1 MDVILDGMEAVPQA
15 LSDLTGAEISG
26 TRLFATL
33 LFGKTF
39 ISLSHLWLRSFLWRI
54 EELPYLLAWNRKELH
69 TGIAYKGGIG

>member
-39 ISLSHLWLRSFLWRI
+39 ISLSHL
-54 EELPYLLAWNRKELH
+54 
-69 TGIAYKGGIG
+69 